1 MIFIDFDFLAP
12 LPFYDQA
19 FFWLKQNPSILI
31 SITMDRHQGSEY
43 NCWKKNCEKKK
54 KIEKDI
60 LLVVLKNLFFFCS
73 KQYSMARSPRHIIKG
88 CFSCSWTFYGGNVMW
103 YTLKVRNYQI
113 FKDICYR
120 LHAFLYYTSRQ

>member
-60 LLVVLKNLFFFCS
+60 LLVVLKNLFFFLFQAILYGQIS
-73 KQYSMARSPRHIIKG
+73 KTYYKG
-88 CFSCSWTFYGGNVMW
+88 
-103 YTLKVRNYQI
+103 L
-113 FKDICYR
+113 
-120 LHAFLYYTSRQ
+120 L